1 MAAAGTRREHSVI
14 ARATTT
20 LSVLRGT
27 TTDDFGDQQDTNT
40 IVARG
45 LPASLVEQTRRVTT
59 RDDPAPRVIR
69 YATGR
74 VTAGTD
80 ITDQDRVRDE
90 RTGATYIVEAVSTMN
105 SAAVASDLRLDLRR
119 TT

>member
-1 MAAAGTRREHSVI
+1 MLAV
-14 ARATTT
+14 ATTT

-27 TTDDFGDQQDTNT
+27 TTDAYGDEQDTST
-40 IVARG
+40 VVQTGVRAA
-45 LPASLVEQTRRVTT
+45 LTEQARRVTT
-59 RDDPAPRVIR
+59 RDDPTPRIVR
-69 YATGR
+69 YAVGR

-90 RTGATYIVEAVSTMN
+90 RTGAVYIVEAVSSMAN
-105 SAAVASDLRLDLRR
+105 PAVAADIRLDLRR